1 MLVPLS
7 WLKDFVD
14 IDDISID
21 ELSSKLT
28 LAGLEVEEI
37 RFIGIEMPSGERH
50 DYKPTGFSWDK
61 EKIVVGEVLE
71 VNPHPN
77 ADKLVL
83 CKLNDGQQ
91 EHIALTGAPNLYKF
105 KDKGVLEPSLKVAFA
120 KEGAILRDAYADE
133 WKTTKLKKTKIRGIE
148 SYSMICSE
156 RELDISEEHEGIII
170 LPEDAPVG
178 APLADYLGDA
188 VLDIAIT
195 PNIARNA
202 NILGVAREVSA
213 IFDRDLRQPGY
224 DFLAEGGPIGEK
236 VSLEI
241 KDPEANPR
249 FVLGLIENVEIKPS
263 PALIQHRLNM
273 IGQRP
278 INNVV
283 DVTNYV
289 MFEIGQPLHA
299 FDYDVLVERAG
310 GKRPTIIT
318 RKADAG
324 ESLVTLDGEK
334 RELEDFTVLVCD
346 TKGAHS
352 IAGIMGGAETEVNE
366 KTRNVL
372 LEGATWNYI
381 NIRRSLGY
389 LRMHSEASY
398 RFSRGVHPANAE
410 RGTRRGLE
418 LLRKWTGST
427 VCQGL
432 VDEYPLK
439 SVDPVAEISTKEVS
453 RVLGVEL
460 STEKIAHILGNLE
473 FGVTVE
479 GNVVR
484 AETPDHR
491 LDIDSDPIIAK
502 ADLLEEI
509 ARIYGYD
516 QIPETRMAD
525 ILPPQRGNPELD
537 FEEKVR
543 DILVNLGMYEVI
555 TYRLTS
561 PEREAR
567 RLPPGTEPDATP
579 YVEIENPIADDRFV
593 MRKSALASVLEIVE
607 HNLKV
612 RDRIAI
618 FELGNVF
625 MVSEEGD
632 LPNEQ
637 KQLVIAM
644 TGPRTGKDWRSSKID
659 DLDFYDLKGIL
670 DSFLKA
676 LHILDFDILPHLYPS
691 FHPGKSA
698 AIKHQDRILGV
709 FGELHPEVQQQMELG
724 ETPVL
729 AAVLNTEDLQK
740 LSPVLFNTEFVSPFP
755 PVIEDIALIVNE
767 NLPASEVEKLIIQTG
782 GKTLRSVKLF
792 DVFKGEQIGVGKKSL
807 AYNLVYQADDR
818 TLTDKET
825 AKLRNKIVKR
835 IERELGAQLR
845 S

>member
-1 MLVPLS
+1 MKVPLS

-14 IDDISID
+14 IDGISID

-37 RFIGIEMPSGERH
+37 QFIGLDKPAGERH

-71 VNPHPN
+71 VNPHPD

-91 EHIALTGAPNLYKF
+91 EHIVLTGAPNLYDY
-105 KDKGVLEPSLKVAFA
+105 KDKGVLEPSLKVAYA
-120 KEGAILRDAYADE
+120 KEGAVLRDAYADE
-133 WKTTKLKKTKIRGIE
+133 WKTTKLKKTKIRGVE

-213 IFDRDLRQPGY
+213 IFDLELKKPNY
-224 DFLAEGGPIGEK
+224 DFLAEGGSIEEK

-249 FVLGLIENVEIKPS
+249 FVLGLIENVEVKPS

-278 INNVV
+278 IDNVV

-289 MFEIGQPLHA
+289 MFETGQPMHA

-310 GKRPTIIT
+310 GKAPTIIT
-318 RKADAG
+318 RKAHPG
-324 ESLVTLDGEK
+324 ETLVTLDGEERK
-334 RELEDFTVLVCD
+334 LEEFTVLVCD
-346 TKGAHS
+346 TKGSHS
-352 IAGIMGGAETEVNE
+352 IAGIMGGAETEVNGNT
-366 KTRNVL
+366 KNVL

-381 NIRRSLGY
+381 NIRKSLGY

-398 RFSRGVHPANAE
+398 RFSRGVHPAIAE
-410 RGTRRGLE
+410 RGVCRGLE
-418 LLRKWTGST
+418 LMREWTGGT
-427 VCQGL
+427 VCKGL

-439 SVDPVAEISTKEVS
+439 PKDPVAKISTAEIS
-453 RVLGVEL
+453 RVLGVDL
-460 STEKIAHILGNLE
+460 SAEQIAHILEKLE
-473 FGVTVE
+473 FGVSVK
-479 GNVVR
+479 GDVVR

-491 LDIDSDPIIAK
+491 LDIDADPIIAK

-509 ARIYGYD
+509 SRIYGFD
-516 QIPETRMAD
+516 KIPETRMED
-525 ILPPQRGNPELD
+525 VLPPQRGNPELD
-537 FEEKVR
+537 FEEKAR
-543 DILVNLGMYEVI
+543 DILVNVGLYEVI

-561 PEREAR
+561 PEREER
-567 RLPPGTEPDATP
+567 RLPPGTEADKKP
-579 YVEIENPIADDRFV
+579 YVEIENPIADDRYV

-612 RDRIAI
+612 RDRVAV

-625 MVSEEGD
+625 MESEDGE
-632 LPNEQ
+632 LPDE
-637 KQLVIAM
+637 KKELVIAL
-644 TGPRTGKDWRSSKID
+644 TGPRAEKDWDSGEIGNM
-659 DLDFYDLKGIL
+659 DFYDLKGIL
-670 DSFLKA
+670 GSFLKA
-676 LHILDFDILPHLYPS
+676 LHIQDFDVLPHSYPS

-698 AIKHQDRILGV
+698 AIKLKDKLLGV
-709 FGELHPEVQQQMELG
+709 FGELHPEVQQQLELG

-729 AAVLNTEDLQK
+729 AAVLLTDELQK
-740 LSPVLFNTEFVSPFP
+740 LSPILFNTEFVSPFP
-755 PVIEDIALIVNE
+755 PVIEDIALIVDE
-767 NLPASEVEKLIIQTG
+767 NLPASDVEKMIIQTG
-782 GKTLRSVKLF
+782 GKTLKTVKLF
-792 DVFKGEQIGVGKKSL
+792 DVFRGEQIGHGKKSL
-807 AYNLVYQADDR
+807 AYNLIYQADDR
-818 TLTDKET
+818 TLTDKEI